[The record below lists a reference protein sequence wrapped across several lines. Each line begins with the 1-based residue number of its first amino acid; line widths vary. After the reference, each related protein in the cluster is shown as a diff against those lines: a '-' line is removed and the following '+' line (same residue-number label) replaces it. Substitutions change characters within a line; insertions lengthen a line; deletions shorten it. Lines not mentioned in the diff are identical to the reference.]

1 MSGTMACNCLGRNET
16 WEHSGGMN
24 NCIGGQVLCIQLYRT
39 PIIQIIAIDMEVMI
53 QDDVFLK
60 KIFKRKWRRGIAYHG
75 CVMDYLSRPQK
86 VAFTLRRLMEV
97 PFYQGRIIIQ
107 YWEDEKKMI
116 RIFARHGVKNYEI
129 VRPYKHGVT
138 PGYIN
143 INISSDSF
151 NAKFLQELFTRHYGK
166 DFSTDNAIDIVLFVV
181 IDTGGNEII
190 AFHFYDDRGFYE
202 YFVRKRM

>member
-1 MSGTMACNCLGRNET
+1 
-16 WEHSGGMN
+16 
-24 NCIGGQVLCIQLYRT
+24 
-39 PIIQIIAIDMEVMI
+39 MELTI
-53 QDDVFLK
+53 QDDVLLK

-75 CVMDYLSRPQK
+75 CIMDYLSRPQK
-86 VAFTLRRLMEV
+86 VAFTLKRLMEV
-97 PFYQGRIIIQ
+97 PLYKGRIIIQ
-107 YWEDEKKMI
+107 YWEEEKKMI

-151 NAKFLQELFTRHYGK
+151 NAKFLQELTARHYGM
-166 DFSTDNAIDIVLFVV
+166 DFSTDNSINIVLFVV
-181 IDTGGNEII
+181 IDTGGSEII